1 MPEQRV
7 PGETDS
13 PVAVG
18 QELHPDVAPDEVLQA
33 IVRPRSDDSRRY
45 IAYSTVADA
54 ETVERRWVSVDLDAV
69 VSRELWR

>member
-1 MPEQRV
+1 MPEHRV
-7 PGETDS
+7 PGETES

-18 QELHPDVAPDEVLQA
+18 QELNSDVAPDEVLQA

-54 ETVERRWVSVDLDAV
+54 ETVERRWISIDLDAV
-69 VSRELWR
+69 VPRELWR

>member
-1 MPEQRV
+1 MPEHRI

-18 QELHPDVAPDEVLQA
+18 QELNTDVAPDEVLQA
-33 IVRPRSDDSRRY
+33 IVRSRSDDCQRY

-54 ETVERRWVSVDLDAV
+54 ETVDTRWLSVDLDTV
-69 VSRELWR
+69 VSRELMR